1 MSRVRV
7 MSMGGQ
13 EVSVPKFKMPKRTK
27 ASQSLVSKVSKLE
40 KQLKLQEGE
49 WKYIDTV
56 QTSTASVS
64 AGALSLINGC
74 TQGDGP
80 SNREGTQIH
89 IKSIQ
94 MRIRTEFNSGDASAG
109 AVRVVLVQDK
119 QANGAAPT
127 VANIYATTTAVA
139 VDALRNLDNRK
150 RFKIL
155 ADRTYIMSPNGD
167 SGYQDDIYLKKP
179 IVTQYNSGNAGVVSD
194 ISSNS
199 LYILIASDQAANGP
213 FVAFYARVRFTE

>member
-13 EVSVPKFKMPKRTK
+13 EVSVPKFKMPKRSK
-27 ASQSLVSKVSKLE
+27 PSQSLVSKVSKLE

-49 WKYIDTV
+49 WKYLDTI
-56 QTSTASVS
+56 QTVTAAVT
-64 AGALSLINGC
+64 AGTLTLLNGC

-94 MRIRTEFNSGDASAG
+94 IRVRTEFNAADASAG
-109 AVRVVLVQDK
+109 PVRFVLVQDK
-119 QANGAAPT
+119 QPNGAAPT
-127 VANIYATTTAVA
+127 VANIYSVTTAA
-139 VDALRNLDNRK
+139 AIDALRNLDNRK

-155 ADRTYIMSPNGD
+155 ADRTYVMSQNGTP
-167 SGYQDDIYLKKP
+167 GFQDDIYLKKP

-199 LYILIASDQAANGP
+199 LYVLIASDQAVNGP
-213 FVAFYARVRFTE
+213 FLAFYARVRFTE